1 MNHRSF
7 AAAFFQL
14 RYMSAHSTNNTNT
27 NNHNININNTNHK
40 QKNNNKREDIK
51 D

>member
-27 NNHNININNTNHK
+27 NNHNINNTNHN
-40 QKNNNKREDIK
+40 KNKDKREDIK

>member
-1 MNHRSF
+1 MNHRLF

-27 NNHNININNTNHK
+27 NNHNINNTNHK